1 MKRFFV
7 GIVLACMLAV
17 SAVPADAAIVHKK
30 AVTNVVNLVGKAC
43 DNIAGV
49 IWRNKGAVAVG
60 TAATVAITAPE
71 AVAQGVATV
80 ATGTTNAFIK
90 SNVWSSILFY
100 VLLPIILIALTWR
113 FFKSMAFKSRG
124 LLRYWKIIPLVL
136 AMLLMG

>member
-71 AVAQGVATV
+71 AVAQGVAT
-80 ATGTTNAFIK
+80 
-90 SNVWSSILFY
+90 
-100 VLLPIILIALTWR
+100 
-113 FFKSMAFKSRG
+113 
-124 LLRYWKIIPLVL
+124 LRRKVF
-136 AMLLMG
+136 